1 MQASHA
7 NKCMKYISVKGRE
20 GVSKLESKKVIRRKE
35 VRKGVRE

>member
-20 GVSKLESKKVIRRKE
+20 GVRKLESKKVKG
-35 VRKGVRE
+35 RKGVRE